1 MEHESADLKFLNN
14 QYVQKMKQL
23 EKESKLKSDKIV
35 QLQEKNFQ
43 AVVQTPGKYSMH
55 LCMDNILLRRLII
68 YSYIDAILL
77 VCH

>member
-43 AVVQTPGKYSMH
+43 AVVQTPGKYNMH
-55 LCMDNILLRRLII
+55 LCMDSMLLRRLII
-68 YSYIDAILL
+68 YSYIDVILL
-77 VCH
+77 VYH